1 MNSKYMKIGVVV
13 IVIALLATGALL
25 FSDHGSE
32 NNKIEKM
39 GTVLESGAK
48 SGLVVPSYVAEEL
61 NIQDI
66 SDLQQYANLFNNKI
80 IGIDAGAGIMTMTE
94 NVISDYGLSSFSL
107 ITSSEATMLATL
119 INAYDSH
126 EYVVVTLWEPHW
138 VSGSYDL
145 VFLNDPDKIYGDA
158 ESIESWG
165 RPGMMN
171 DDPVL
176 ANIVSNYQYDIS
188 EFNSLLSYI
197 ADSEQSISV
206 AAGEW
211 VEAHQELLSSWLG
224 DAEYQSDRGEI
235 KIGLVNWACAMGSSN
250 ALKYV
255 LETYLGYTVTLVE
268 LNAGVMYAGLSNGE
282 IDLITTAWLPMT
294 HAQYIE
300 KYA

>member
-1 MNSKYMKIGVVV
+1 MNSKYVKIGVVV
-13 IVIALLATGALL
+13 VVIALLATGAVML
-25 FSDHGSE
+25 SNHESE
-32 NNKIEKM
+32 NKKIEKM

-48 SGLVVPSYVAEEL
+48 SGLVVPSCVAEEL
-61 NIQDI
+61 NINDI
-66 SDLQQYANLFNNKI
+66 SDLQQYASLFNNKI

-94 NVISDYGLSSFSL
+94 KVIIDYELSSFSL

-119 INAYDSH
+119 IDAYDSH

-138 VSGSYDL
+138 ISGSYNL
-145 VFLNDPDKIYGDA
+145 VFLDDPDHIYGEA

-165 RPGMMN
+165 RPNMAN
-171 DDPVL
+171 DDPIL

-197 ADSEQSISV
+197 ADSDQNISM

-211 VEAHQELLSSWLG
+211 VEAHQKLLSRWLG
-224 DAEYQSDRGEI
+224 NAEYQSNRGEI

-255 LETYLGYTVTLVE
+255 LETYLGYHVTLVE